1 MGRSAEQG
9 WLKDA
14 GRSTWLSG
22 WTSTSFRGD
31 TQDRR
36 AGVFALGDNKKG
48 LGLDVCTTGLTV
60 IMAVDKFVPEHRD
73 QAATLSIQ
81 LLLRACNT
89 ARGATPPTVDQI
101 ACLTRSPEDRKVAV
115 QGRMRFLLHRHA
127 ARVIVL
133 AWSFGLRFKHM
144 QRFTPSIDETD
155 PEGVMAG
162 RPSLAKD
169 GDPPDV
175 FAPAMDLL
183 GKVGLVCGFCD
194 RKCEVVTKRRR
205 QSRDLR

>member
-1 MGRSAEQG
+1 M
-9 WLKDA
+9 
-14 GRSTWLSG
+14 
-22 WTSTSFRGD
+22 
-31 TQDRR
+31 
-36 AGVFALGDNKKG
+36 
-48 LGLDVCTTGLTV
+48 
-60 IMAVDKFVPEHRD
+60 
-73 QAATLSIQ
+73 
-81 LLLRACNT
+81 
-89 ARGATPPTVDQI
+89 ATPSTEDEFECFAQ
-101 ACLTRSPEDRKVAV
+101 SPEDLKVALRD
-115 QGRMRFLLHRHA
+115 RMRLLLHRHA